1 MNTAGMDS
9 FFAPLGKEYCN
20 YFYFLSVF
28 FFLLGVVQVVLF
40 GMKVVQ
46 KGSVKDLPQLLLEQ
60 VLLVLEAVEALISN
74 FIPSEVLPP
83 YTLCKFL
90 TFLGFPKQIS
100 VSNLV
105 LDGA

>member
-1 MNTAGMDS
+1 MGDLIDLDKTQQRKKIDMPNWNIQKLFERLKT
-9 FFAPLGKEYCN
+9 FF
-20 YFYFLSVF
+20 
-28 FFLLGVVQVVLF
+28 
-40 GMKVVQ
+40 
-46 KGSVKDLPQLLLEQ
+46 KDLPQLLLEQ
-60 VLLVLEAVEALISN
+60 VLLLLSSCTLISQ
-74 FIPSEVLPP
+74 FIPDEVFPP